1 MTHTTCAVLAVQFAT
16 LDQACV
22 TLFSLLNGDVIHDVF
37 DQLHPVCS
45 FLLPACMSACLPCS
59 CDPCF
64 PSPLCSCY
72 LCFTLQQHPV
82 VSRIYIYSFIS
93 LFIYAVLNIFIAII
107 EDAFFASKA
116 VRSRPRGHC
125 TL

>member
-1 MTHTTCAVLAVQFAT
+1 M
-16 LDQACV
+16 
-22 TLFSLLNGDVIHDVF
+22 
-37 DQLHPVCS
+37 P
-45 FLLPACMSACLPCS
+45 
-59 CDPCF
+59 
-64 PSPLCSCY
+64 CY

-116 VRSRPRGHC
+116 VRSTSRGHSTYRSSVGPC
-125 TL
+125 LAHALLSAHGALSRPDVCAPDC